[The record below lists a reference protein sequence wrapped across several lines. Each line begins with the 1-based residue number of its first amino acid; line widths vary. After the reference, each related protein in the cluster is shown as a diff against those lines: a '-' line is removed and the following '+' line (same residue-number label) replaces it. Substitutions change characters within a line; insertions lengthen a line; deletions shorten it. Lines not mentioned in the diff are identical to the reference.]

1 MSRRTESTS
10 TRHRWIRRTV
20 STLVA
25 VPAAAVMVAIVVT
38 TLWAQGVSVPG
49 ASGATWFSIQ
59 KTGEAHYT
67 PTPEKPT
74 FLLVVGSDA
83 RPGEDTGRGDAIH
96 LIGVNG
102 AAGQATILNIP
113 RDTYVPIPGYGT
125 EKINNAYA
133 YGGGRLMADT
143 VSQLVGVDIPYVI
156 ATDFQGL
163 TDMVDEL
170 GGIDVDVP
178 HTHNDPDS
186 GAVFDQGMNHLNG
199 PDALAFSRNRHDF
212 SDGDFTRTE
221 NQGLLIISALT
232 QLQADGAGAVDT
244 IENLAI
250 LGRHT
255 KLAGVGLGELYN
267 LGRLGLSVPA
277 DQVRNVTMPGVA
289 GSAGA
294 ASVVRPSGA
303 EGLFADFA
311 DDAVLQG
318 H

>member
-1 MSRRTESTS
+1 MSRRPDTTP
-10 TRHRWIRRTV
+10 RRWLRRTV
-20 STLVA
+20 SALVA
-25 VPAAAVMVAIVVT
+25 VPTAAVMVAVFVL
-38 TLWAQGVSVPG
+38 TLWTQGVSVPG

-83 RPGEDTGRGDAIH
+83 RPGEDGGRGDAIH

-102 AAGQATILNIP
+102 EAGKATVLNIP

-156 ATDFQGL
+156 STDFAGL
-163 TDMVDEL
+163 TAMVDEM

-178 HTHNDPDS
+178 VPHNDSAS
-186 GAVFDQGMNHLNG
+186 GAVFDQGVNHLSG
-199 PDALAFSRNRHDF
+199 PEALAFSRNRKGF
-212 SDGDFTRTE
+212 TDGDFSRTQ
-221 NQGLLIISALT
+221 NQGLLIISALA
-232 QLQADGAGAVDT
+232 QLQADDAGAVET
-244 IENLAI
+244 IEHLAI

-255 KLAGVGLGELYN
+255 KLSGVGLGELYN
-267 LGRLGLSVPA
+267 LGRLGLSIPA
-277 DQVRNVTMPGVA
+277 DQIRNVTMPGVA
-289 GSAGA
+289 GTAGA

-311 DDAVLQG
+311 DDAVLQN